1 MNKLQEKCFALHDL
15 KKCSALKH
23 RLETCG
29 TTDCPFYKPE
39 GCKDWIRTE
48 SENGE
53 IRIEPLEDYLERK
66 EKEWSLLQ
74 L

>member
-1 MNKLQEKCFALHDL
+1 MNEKCFAEWGSDGC
-15 KKCSALKH
+15 KALKY

-48 SENGE
+48 SENGK
-53 IRIEPLEDYLERK
+53 IRFEPPEVYYERAK
-66 EKEWSLLQ
+66 KRLRK
-74 L
+74 